1 MTKEK
6 KTVICPDCEG
16 NGFIR
21 VPYEEAREELHANC
35 SSCNNQGEL
44 CIETLLNAKKFLQ
57 EVCRRAG
64 NEIKELKD
72 SLSKVEKQ
80 VSLTTDDVLHRLRDP
95 ERRIED
101 ETSNR

>member
-1 MTKEK
+1 
-6 KTVICPDCEG
+6 
-16 NGFIR
+16 
-21 VPYEEAREELHANC
+21 
-35 SSCNNQGEL
+35 
-44 CIETLLNAKKFLQ
+44 
-57 EVCRRAG
+57 VCRRAG